1 MPISKPDYQLTLP
14 LELEEA
20 ISGEPLAVSPEEARL
35 RSETARAAL
44 AGVAVTWKDEYEK
57 LVQGGWN
64 WRVAAYIAW
73 ASSPKASRMPKTQ
86 DDLATL
92 HLGLTSDRAINTW
105 RRKNPAIDE
114 MVAVLQAAPLW
125 EHRAEIY
132 EALISVA
139 TSHEYKGHNDR
150 KLALELLGD
159 YVPAAKLEA
168 ILRGS
173 GKIGDVDAEDEDT
186 LGAIER
192 AGVKLSAIS
201 GERLASPP
209 VAEAASPQMR
219 DPQTPGAGERG
230 DLGGEGDEEDD
241 E

>member
-14 LELEEA
+14 LELEDAEVQTGKGSEA
-20 ISGEPLAVSPEEARL
+20 LSAEEVRL
-35 RSETARAAL
+35 RSEAARAAL

-132 EALISVA
+132 DALIKVA
-139 TSHEYKGHNDR
+139 TSPEYKGHNDR

-201 GERLASPP
+201 GERAPLSPSTGT
-209 VAEAASPQMR
+209 SPQIAA
-219 DPQTPGAGERG
+219 DERG
-230 DLGGEGDEEDD
+230 DLGGEGEDE
-241 E
+241 

>member
-1 MPISKPDYQLTLP
+1 MPISKPIYQLTLP

-20 ISGEPLAVSPEEARL
+20 VSDQQSAVSPEEARV

-44 AGVAVTWKDEYEK
+44 NELSPESAPWKEEYLN
-57 LVQGGWN
+57 LVDGGWN

-73 ASSPKASRMPKTQ
+73 AASPKNTRTPKTQ
-86 DDLATL
+86 DELARQ

-114 MVAVLQAAPLW
+114 MVAVLQAAPLFA
-125 EHRAEIY
+125 HRAEIY
-132 EALISVA
+132 AALVDVA

-173 GKIGDVDAEDEDT
+173 ARGSDVDAEDEDQLT
-186 LGAIER
+186 QIEL
-192 AGVKLSAIS
+192 AAKNMAEIS
-201 GERLASPP
+201 GQRSAPP
-209 VAEAASPQMR
+209 AAKAASPQI
-219 DPQTPGAGERG
+219 DPSPSAQD
-230 DLGGEGDEEDD
+230 DLGGEEEG
-241 E
+241 EE

>member
-14 LELEEA
+14 LELEDAEA
-20 ISGEPLAVSPEEARL
+20 QTGKGSDVLSAEEVRL
-35 RSETARAAL
+35 RSEAARAAL

-132 EALISVA
+132 DALIKVA
-139 TSHEYKGHNDR
+139 TSPEYKGHNDR

-192 AGVKLSAIS
+192 AGIKLAATPLSAS
-201 GERLASPP
+201 TLT
-209 VAEAASPQMR
+209 SPQI
-219 DPQTPGAGERG
+219 AAEERG
-230 DLGGEGDEEDD
+230 DLGGEDED

>member
-14 LELEEA
+14 LELEDAEVQTGKGSEVLSA
-20 ISGEPLAVSPEEARL
+20 EEVRL

-132 EALISVA
+132 DALIKVA
-139 TSHEYKGHNDR
+139 TSPEYKGHNDR

-192 AGVKLSAIS
+192 AGIKLSAVS
-201 GERLASPP
+201 GERTPLSLSTAT
-209 VAEAASPQMR
+209 SPQI
-219 DPQTPGAGERG
+219 AAEERG
-230 DLGGEGDEEDD
+230 DLGGEDDGEE

>member
-14 LELEEA
+14 LELEDAEVQTGKGSELLSA
-20 ISGEPLAVSPEEARL
+20 EEVRL

-132 EALISVA
+132 DALIKVA
-139 TSHEYKGHNDR
+139 TSPEYKGHNDR

-192 AGVKLSAIS
+192 AGKGITPLSTP
-201 GERLASPP
+201 LSPSTGT
-209 VAEAASPQMR
+209 SPQIAA
-219 DPQTPGAGERG
+219 DERG
-230 DLGGEGDEEDD
+230 DLGGEGEDE
-241 E
+241 

>member
-14 LELEEA
+14 LELAESDEL
-20 ISGEPLAVSPEEARL
+20 LAVSGDAKALSAEEVRL
-35 RSETARAAL
+35 RSEAARAAL

-86 DDLATL
+86 DELATL

-105 RRKNPAIDE
+105 RKRNPAIDE

-132 EALISVA
+132 DALIKVA
-139 TSHEYKGHNDR
+139 TSPEYKGHNDR

-173 GKIGDVDAEDEDT
+173 SKSGDVDAEDEDM

-192 AGVKLSAIS
+192 AGIKLSAVPQGDAIS
-201 GERLASPP
+201 GERLAVTSDQSS
-209 VAEAASPQMR
+209 VSNGAAAKS
-219 DPQTPGAGERG
+219 
-230 DLGGEGDEEDD
+230 DEED

>member
-20 ISGEPLAVSPEEARL
+20 VSDQLLAVSPEEARL
-35 RSETARAAL
+35 RSETARSVL
-44 AGVAVTWKDEYEK
+44 AGVDVTWKGEYEK
-57 LVQGGWN
+57 LLEGGWN

-73 ASSPKASRMPKTQ
+73 ASSPKASRTPKTQ
-86 DDLATL
+86 DELAKQ

-105 RRKNPAIDE
+105 RKRNPAIDE

-125 EHRAEIY
+125 EHRSEIY
-132 EALISVA
+132 AALISVA
-139 TSHEYKGHNDR
+139 TSPEYKGHNDR

-173 GKIGDVDAEDEDT
+173 AKGSDVDAEDEDT

-192 AGVKLSAIS
+192 AAQSMTPLSRS
-201 GERLASPP
+201 TETPP
-209 VAEAASPQMR
+209 QIAAE
-219 DPQTPGAGERG
+219 ERG
-230 DLGGEGDEEDD
+230 DLGGEGDGEDD

>member
-14 LELEEA
+14 LDLEEVSGSTSQV
-20 ISGEPLAVSPEEARL
+20 SGEVLSAEEVRL

-44 AGVAVTWKDEYEK
+44 AGVDVAWKGEYQK
-57 LVQGGWN
+57 LVEGGWN

-73 ASSPKASRMPKTQ
+73 ASSPKASRTPKTQ
-86 DDLATL
+86 DELAQQ

-105 RRKNPAIDE
+105 RKRNPAIDE

-125 EHRAEIY
+125 EHRSEIY
-132 EALISVA
+132 AALVSVA

-173 GKIGDVDAEDEDT
+173 AKGSDVDAEDEDT

-192 AGVKLSAIS
+192 AAGQLTAAIS
-201 GERLASPP
+201 GERLAPP
-209 VAEAASPQMR
+209 LSASTQTSPQI
-219 DPQTPGAGERG
+219 AAEERG
-230 DLGGEGDEEDD
+230 DLGGEDEGE
-241 E
+241 EE